1 MYSIQKIPLLIR
13 HIPFA
18 KIAVRVT
25 RRMQNSVISVDKSY
39 FPRPKIPSRS
49 QTTI

>member
-18 KIAVRVT
+18 KIAVRVI

-39 FPRPKIPSRS
+39 LPRPKIPSRS